1 MFIMRL
7 LATTSV
13 ADDRITFTSGT
24 SPQNNFG
31 ATRGPIC
38 FEVVRRC
45 GKWDKQNR
53 TSLELCLGLTCQ
65 DLSRKRSSFLLKQK
79 SNWKRITLLA
89 CSSYGC
95 DSEYWPVIIDNP
107 DRTCAVS
114 AAARLACPVGFLI
127 QAFSVVGHAEFRP
140 LASHEKP

>member
-24 SPQNNFG
+24 SPQNNLG
-31 ATRGPIC
+31 ATRGPIR

-45 GKWDKQNR
+45 EKWDKQNR
-53 TSLELCLGLTCQ
+53 TSLELCPGLTCQ

-89 CSSYGC
+89 CSFYGC
-95 DSEYWPVIIDNP
+95 DSEYWPVI
-107 DRTCAVS
+107 
-114 AAARLACPVGFLI
+114 AAGQKGNSLPVGFLF
-127 QAFSVVGHAEFRP
+127 QEEG
-140 LASHEKP
+140 

>member
-24 SPQNNFG
+24 SPQNNLG
-31 ATRGPIC
+31 ATRGPIR
-38 FEVVRRC
+38 FELVRGD
-45 GKWDKQNR
+45 GKWDKKNR
-53 TSLELCLGLTCQ
+53 TSLELCPGLTCQ

-89 CSSYGC
+89 CSFYGC
-95 DSEYWPVIIDNP
+95 DSEYWPVIIDHLE
-107 DRTCAVS
+107 AG
-114 AAARLACPVGFLI
+114 AR
-127 QAFSVVGHAEFRP
+127 E
-140 LASHEKP
+140 